1 MKNILKIVFV
11 ITGAI
16 VGAGFASGQEV
27 YLFFF
32 SHGIKGIIGIIL
44 SCFIIGAVISKTL
57 KIINENNINTY
68 NEFLDYLIKNKKI
81 KLLINSIINIFIL
94 VTFYIMIAGFG
105 AYLQQEYKIDIT
117 LGSAILSLLCFII
130 LKSNVKGFV
139 KSNEILIPIL
149 LIVITFIRNIKHK
162 KYKFR

>member
-32 SHGIKGIIGIIL
+32 SHGIKGIIGIVL
-44 SCFIIGAVISKTL
+44 SSFIIGVVISKTL
-57 KIINENNINTY
+57 KIINNNNINTY

-149 LIVITFIRNIKHK
+149 LIVITVIRNIKYK

>member
-32 SHGIKGIIGIIL
+32 SHGIKGIIGIVL
-44 SCFIIGAVISKTL
+44 SSFIIGVVISKTL
-57 KIINENNINTY
+57 KIINDNNINTY

-130 LKSNVKGFV
+130 LKSNVRGFV

-149 LIVITFIRNIKHK
+149 LIVITVIRNIKYK

>member
-32 SHGIKGIIGIIL
+32 SHGIKGIIGIVI
-44 SCFIIGAVISKTL
+44 SSFIIGVVISKTL
-57 KIINENNINTY
+57 KIINDNNINTY
-68 NEFLDYLIKNKKI
+68 NEFLDYLIKNKKK

-149 LIVITFIRNIKHK
+149 LIVITVIRNIKYK

>member
-32 SHGIKGIIGIIL
+32 SHGIKGIIGIVL
-44 SCFIIGAVISKTL
+44 SSFIIGVVISKTL
-57 KIINENNINTY
+57 KIINDNNINTY

-149 LIVITFIRNIKHK
+149 LIVITVIRNIKYK

>member
-32 SHGIKGIIGIIL
+32 SHGIKGIIGIVL
-44 SCFIIGAVISKTL
+44 SSFIIGVVISKTL
-57 KIINENNINTY
+57 KIINDNNINTY

-105 AYLQQEYKIDIT
+105 EYLQQEYKIDIT

-130 LKSNVKGFV
+130 LKSNVRGFV

-149 LIVITFIRNIKHK
+149 LIVITVIRNIKYK

>member
-32 SHGIKGIIGIIL
+32 SHGIKGIIGIVL
-44 SCFIIGAVISKTL
+44 SSFIIGVVISKTL
-57 KIINENNINTY
+57 KIINNNNINTY
-68 NEFLDYLIKNKKI
+68 NEFLDYLIKNNKI

-149 LIVITFIRNIKHK
+149 LIVITVIRNIKYK